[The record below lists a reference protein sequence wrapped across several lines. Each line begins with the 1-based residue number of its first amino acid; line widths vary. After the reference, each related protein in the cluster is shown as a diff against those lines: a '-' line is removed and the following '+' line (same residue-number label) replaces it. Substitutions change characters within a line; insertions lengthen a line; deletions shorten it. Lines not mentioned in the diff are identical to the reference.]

1 MERIV
6 VGVDGSECSQHAL
19 RWAVEEATLRRATL
33 VAVHVWHEPYAA
45 MVGPFAAVPPMPELY
60 EEAAQRVL
68 DEAVA
73 AVDTAALTEPVVSHL
88 VPGQPAAGLLEAA
101 EGATLLV
108 VGSRGRGGFSTLL
121 LGSVSHQVINHARC
135 PVVVVH
141 HEPVSG

>member
-19 RWAVEEATLRRATL
+19 RWAVEEAALRKAVLT
-33 VAVHVWHEPYAA
+33 VVHVWHEPYAA

-68 DEAVA
+68 DDAIA
-73 AVDTAALTEPVVSHL
+73 AVDTTALVEPPVPHL
-88 VPGQPAAGLLEAA
+88 VAGQPASALLEAA
-101 EGATLLV
+101 DEATLLV
-108 VGSRGRGGFSTLL
+108 VGSRGRGGFTTLL

-141 HEPVSG
+141 HDHVTG